1 LEINARARVVPERA
15 EDAGVSFKECLEVNI
30 VMESRGCFRTPESEG
45 SLGIVRGPGECVLLV
60 GENS

>member
-1 LEINARARVVPERA
+1 MEINARARVVPERA